1 MLTNGSDLPIRT
13 NRTKRESPSSRRP
26 TGKISMGNSSL
37 EVYYGGSSLSIP
49 FMWESQPGT
58 PKIRSQETPLPPLTP
73 PPSYQFN
80 PSKIP
85 VKKHSKSSLL
95 HSVLPKLT
103 PKKTNSPT
111 SPASPAS
118 SRWSSSHSIPSSP
131 FAPNLHGQSR
141 VSSPR
146 LYDDSSIYEE
156 DKHGSPVSTLCFG
169 ITRGIRGR
177 SRGRFSSRTI
187 KILLGECM

>member
-1 MLTNGSDLPIRT
+1 MLPNGSDLPIRT
-13 NRTKRESPSSRRP
+13 FRTKRDENPSSRCP
-26 TGKISMGNSSL
+26 TRQISMGNSSL

-49 FMWESQPGT
+49 FIWESQPGT

-73 PPSYQFN
+73 PPSYHFN
-80 PSKIP
+80 PSKFP

-118 SRWSSSHSIPSSP
+118 SSSSPWSSSHSIPSSP

-146 LYDDSSIYEE
+146 LYDDFSIYEE
-156 DKHGSPVSTLCFG
+156 DKYGSPVSTLCFG

-177 SRGRFSSRTI
+177 SRGRA
-187 KILLGECM
+187 LLE